1 MVEDRKDLDF
11 LPEGY
16 ELDTFTTHR
25 KNEDVCLSSYGE
37 QLMQLCITSKL
48 RVLNGS
54 TRGNLQ
60 GYFTYIGYQGCS
72 IVNLVLVS
80 EKVFQTKFIQY
91 LSVKTFTTFSDHR
104 SIILRILRK
113 YSTCIDETKISNCIL
128 EDKPQRFIW
137 NIKLEKLYTAT
148 LEKELCSIK
157 WKNFDEL
164 QTNKIKN
171 INFQIENLLF
181 NVEDTFIKTAG
192 KV

>member
-1 MVEDRKDLDF
+1 MAEDRKDLDF

-25 KNEDVCLSSYGE
+25 KNEDYSYGE

-128 EDKPQRFIW
+128 EDKPQRFI
-137 NIKLEKLYTAT
+137 
-148 LEKELCSIK
+148 
-157 WKNFDEL
+157 
-164 QTNKIKN
+164 
-171 INFQIENLLF
+171 
-181 NVEDTFIKTAG
+181 
-192 KV
+192 

>member
-25 KNEDVCLSSYGE
+25 KNEDYSYGE

-164 QTNKIKN
+164 QINKIKN